1 MKINRGCFFLAA
13 STLFPLVFSVVHA
26 GTEPGSAPEY
36 PELQLSEQAMGI
48 ARSINDFGWDIYA
61 RLARSEGNLFLSPYS
76 LASALT
82 LTWAGAGTETADQMA
97 QVLRHSSQPSSIHEG
112 YRELSTSLISLQQLD
127 IANSIFPDKRFIL
140 RDDYLRLV
148 KDKYLSSIESLDYV
162 RETESARLHINR
174 WVERETRERIR
185 NLIAEGNLDPAVV
198 MVLVNAIYFNG
209 QWASKFDAG
218 KTREREFTGTDG
230 QNRLVPMMHQTGSF
244 GYWETDELQ
253 ILDMPYQGNRLS
265 MTYLLPRP
273 GVPLSAVEQKL
284 NSASVDLWLQ
294 SMSNRTVSVAI
305 PKFILDWGASDV
317 SPELKSL
324 GMNSAFS
331 SKADFSGISSTQGIH
346 ISMVLHKASIEI
358 DERGTIAAAATAVIM
373 RKTAMPQIMEFTADR
388 PFIFFIRDVTS
399 RSILFVGRLV
409 SIP

>member
-1 MKINRGCFFLAA
+1 MKINRGCCFFAV

-26 GTEPGSAPEY
+26 GTDPGSSSGHPG
-36 PELQLSEQAMGI
+36 LQLSDQAMGI
-48 ARSINDFGWDIYA
+48 ARSINDFGWDIYS

-97 QVLRHSSQPSSIHEG
+97 QVLRHSSQSSSIHDA
-112 YRELSTSLISLQQLD
+112 YRELSSSLISLPELN
-127 IANSIFPDKRFIL
+127 IANAVFPDKRFVL
-140 RDDYLRLV
+140 RDDYIRLA
-148 KDKYLSSIESLDYV
+148 KNMYLSGIENLDYAGDP
-162 RETESARLHINR
+162 ESARIHINR
-174 WVERETRERIR
+174 WVGHETRDRIR
-185 NLIAEGNLDPAVV
+185 DLIAQGNLDPSVV

-209 QWASKFDAG
+209 QWASRFDAG
-218 KTREREFTGTDG
+218 KTRERDFTGTAG
-230 QNRLVPMMHQTGSF
+230 QKQPVRMMHQSGSF
-244 GYWETDELQ
+244 GYWETDEFQL
-253 ILDMPYQGNRLS
+253 LDMPYEGNRLS

-284 NSASVDLWLQ
+284 NRASVDIWLE

-305 PKFILDWGASDV
+305 PKFILEWGASDI
-317 SPELKSL
+317 SPELKLL
-324 GMNSAFS
+324 GMKSAFS
-331 SKADFSGISSTQGIH
+331 AEADFSGISSAKSIH
-346 ISMVLHKASIEI
+346 VSMVLHKASIEI

-388 PFIFFIRDVTS
+388 PFIFFIRDIPSGSV
-399 RSILFVGRLV
+399 LFVGRLV